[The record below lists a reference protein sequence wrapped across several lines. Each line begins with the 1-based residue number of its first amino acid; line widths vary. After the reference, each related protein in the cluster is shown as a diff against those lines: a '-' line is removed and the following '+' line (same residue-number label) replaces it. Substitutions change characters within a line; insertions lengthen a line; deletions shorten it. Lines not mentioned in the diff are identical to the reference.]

1 MGRVLALLQ
10 VLTFAGVLVLIGLVG
25 ARVYQNAESEQL
37 RAELVKQRK
46 SAAARKDL
54 MITLSYLC
62 DKTIKENPDQELEA
76 LRWFKTVI
84 DDELGL
90 TTIPEEVGQ
99 KR

>member
-25 ARVYQNAESEQL
+25 MSMYQDAENEQL
-37 RAELVKQRK
+37 RAELARQRK
-46 SAAARKDL
+46 AAASHNDL
-54 MITLSYLC
+54 MISMSHLC
-62 DKTIKENPDQELEA
+62 DATIKDNPDQELEA

-99 KR
+99 GR